1 MRDAP
6 QADIHSFGLVIAAPY
21 DGEVLAHLIASRN
34 SDSEG
39 KGGGRERGTYACTED
54 ELCERDI
61 ALVFEDVHGF
71 ECAVAAVAEHE
82 AQEVACV
89 GERGASELDG

>member
-21 DGEVLAHLIASRN
+21 DGELSAHLIASRN

-39 KGGGRERGTYACTED
+39 KGGGRERGGE
-54 ELCERDI
+54 
-61 ALVFEDVHGF
+61 
-71 ECAVAAVAEHE
+71 
-82 AQEVACV
+82 
-89 GERGASELDG
+89 GERERKTGAIVLNMGLATK